1 MTSPVTARSTPRASR
16 GVLVAIAAFATGYA
30 LAVIAAERAGMAPA
44 VRVAFALLAVAGFVA
59 FIAAEVRVIRGLD
72 ELQQRIQLETLAV
85 AFPLA
90 LVLVF
95 GVGMLERAGVSI
107 WGFRELRDAWPLVA
121 LPYVVGLALALRR
134 YR

>member
-1 MTSPVTARSTPRASR
+1 MSSRASR
-16 GVLVAIAAFATGYA
+16 GVLVGVVAFAAGYV
-30 LAVIAAERAGMAPA
+30 LAVLAAERAGMAPA
-44 VRVAFALLAVAGFVA
+44 VRILFAGLAVAGFIA
-59 FIAAEVRVIRGLD
+59 FIAAEVRVIRNLD
-72 ELQQRIQLETLAV
+72 ELQQRIQLESLAV

-95 GVGMLERAGVSI
+95 AVGMLERAGVSI

-121 LPYVVGLALALRR
+121 LPYFVGLTIALRR

>member
-1 MTSPVTARSTPRASR
+1 M
-16 GVLVAIAAFATGYA
+16 AALIVSYV
-30 LAVIAAERAGMAPA
+30 LAVMAAERAGMAPA
-44 VRVAFALLAVAGFVA
+44 VRVAFALLAVAGFIA

-72 ELQQRIQLETLAV
+72 ELQRRIQLETFAI

-95 GVGMLERAGVSI
+95 ALGMLERAGVSI
-107 WGFRELRDAWPLVA
+107 WGFRELRDVWPLVA
-121 LPYVVGLALALRR
+121 LPYVVGLTIALRR

>member
-1 MTSPVTARSTPRASR
+1 MSPSR
-16 GVLVAIAAFATGYA
+16 GVLVGMLALVAGYL
-30 LAVIAAERAGMAPA
+30 LAVIAAERAELAPA
-44 VRVAFALLAVAGFVA
+44 VRVAFAILAVAGFVA

-72 ELQQRIQLETLAV
+72 ELHRRIQLETLAV

-95 GVGMLERAGVSI
+95 AVGMLERAGVSI
-107 WGFRELRDAWPLVA
+107 WGFRQIRDVWPLVVI
-121 LPYVVGLALALRR
+121 PYAVGYALASRR

>member
-1 MTSPVTARSTPRASR
+1 MSSR
-16 GVLVAIAAFATGYA
+16 PMLLAMVALIVGYV
-30 LAVIAAERAGMAPA
+30 LAVIAAERAGLAPGI
-44 VRVAFALLAVAGFVA
+44 RIAFALLAVAGFVA

-72 ELQQRIQLETLAV
+72 ELHQRIQLETLAV

-95 GVGMLERAGVSI
+95 AVGMLERAGVSI
-107 WGFRELRDAWPLVA
+107 WGFRQLRDVWPLVV
-121 LPYVVGLALALRR
+121 LPYGIGLMLALRR